1 MKKILVAVLAL
12 VLALSMLCG
21 ACAEAADVTGIWYG
35 DVYGMVAT
43 LTINEDGTYAL
54 EMMGESAPGVWV
66 LEGDQLYM
74 DKGTEAEGVLTVDA
88 AAQTLNMDDVVFG
101 REVIEQWMPAAAR
114 TDAAVEDFAG
124 EWVAERVDAFGAVL
138 PVADAG
144 IEAKLSIEGAHVVL
158 TMFFMEEDV
167 TEGDAA
173 FADGAL
179 TLTNEHN
186 GETLT
191 YVVSALEDGMLSCT
205 APMFGETVT
214 FYLAKVA

>member
-1 MKKILVAVLAL
+1 M
-12 VLALSMLCG
+12 
-21 ACAEAADVTGIWYG
+21 
-35 DVYGMVAT
+35 
-43 LTINEDGTYAL
+43 
-54 EMMGESAPGVWV
+54 
-66 LEGDQLYM
+66 
-74 DKGTEAEGVLTVDA
+74 
-88 AAQTLNMDDVVFG
+88 FG

-114 TDAAVEDFAG
+114 ADAAVEDFAG

-144 IEAKLSIEGAHVVL
+144 IEAKLSIEGTHVVL
-158 TMFFMEEDV
+158 TMFFVEEEV
-167 TEGDAA
+167 KEGDAA

-205 APMFGETVT
+205 APMFDETVT